1 MKTSLQAIANR
12 AKKSKKYRFGNLYTM
27 LNQMNLE
34 DSWKYMNRQ
43 AASGVDKQT
52 AKIYEQYLHA
62 NVTRIVKNLKRK
74 QYKANLVKR
83 VYIPKGK
90 GKKRPLGLPAVDDK
104 LIQTASARIL
114 NSIYEQD
121 FLPYSFGYRT
131 GTGPQQAV
139 KTLTETLRFG
149 NFHFI
154 VEADIKGFFDNI
166 NHEWLIRMLEQ
177 RINDRAFIKLVKKW
191 LKAGILETKGE
202 IVYPVTGTPQGGVI
216 SPVLANIYLHYVL
229 DIWFEKVI
237 KPKCE
242 GDAYI
247 CRFADDY
254 VCAFQYESDAE
265 KFYKILPKRLG
276 KFNLKIAS
284 EKTRIIKYSQSNV
297 GETSFEFLGFEFRW
311 AKSRK
316 GKNFVKRRTSRKK
329 FRQSLHNLT
338 EWCHKNNN
346 LKLREFFKLM
356 NSKLR
361 GYYNY
366 YGVIGNYASLD
377 EFKYQAERI
386 IFKVLNRRSQKKSFN
401 WAGFREILKY
411 HRLEKARITE
421 RRTYQFSLFY

>member
-1 MKTSLQAIANR
+1 M
-12 AKKSKKYRFGNLYTM
+12 
-27 LNQMNLE
+27 
-34 DSWKYMNRQ
+34 
-43 AASGVDKQT
+43 
-52 AKIYEQYLHA
+52 
-62 NVTRIVKNLKRK
+62 VKNLKQK
-74 QYKANLVKR
+74 QYRANLVKR

-90 GKKRPLGLPAVDDK
+90 GKKRPLGLPVIDDK
-104 LIQTASARIL
+104 LVQTASARIL

-121 FLPYSFGYRT
+121 FLPCSFGYRT
-131 GTGPQQAV
+131 GIGPQQAV

-149 NFHFI
+149 SFHFI

-177 RINDRAFIKLVKKW
+177 RINDKAFIKLVKKW

-202 IVYPVTGTPQGGVI
+202 IVHPVTGTPQGGVI
-216 SPVLANIYLHYVL
+216 SPVLANIYLHYAL
-229 DIWFEKVI
+229 DLWFEKVVR
-237 KPKCE
+237 PNCE

-254 VCAFQYESDAE
+254 VCAFQYKKDAE
-265 KFYKILPKRLG
+265 KFYEILPKRLG
-276 KFNLKIAS
+276 KFNLKLAP
-284 EKTRIIKYSQSNV
+284 EKTQIIKYSQSNV

-316 GKNFVKRRTSRKK
+316 GNNYVKRRTSKKK

-338 EWCHKNNN
+338 EWCQKYNS

-366 YGVIGNYASLD
+366 YGVIGNYDSLN
-377 EFKYQAERI
+377 EFRYQAERI
-386 IFKVLNRRSQKKSFN
+386 IFKILNRRSQKKSFN
-401 WAGFREILKY
+401 WAGFREMLAHY
-411 HRLEKARITE
+411 RLEKPRITE
-421 RRTYQFSLFY
+421 QKTNQFSLFY